1 MTIPIDAT
9 AVTAF
14 ILALV
19 RASVFIVIAPPFN
32 TKSIPVSVKAGLA
45 AALSLAAVSQ
55 IPPASLSLDVAPF
68 AAAIVTQALVG
79 LVMGTIM
86 MMVMSAVQSA
96 GSLID
101 VFAGFSIAAIYDPLS
116 DNTASI
122 FGRFYQLI
130 AVTLIFATN
139 AHLLI
144 VEGFFQSFRVIPA
157 NAYQPSVIARIL
169 TLNMGQVF
177 VAALEIAGPVV
188 ACLFLAELTMGLVA
202 RAAPSLNVFS
212 LAFPVRVGVTL
223 LVVALAIPLL
233 SPAVSN
239 LVDLGIRSFLGH

>member
-1 MTIPIDAT
+1 M
-9 AVTAF
+9 
-14 ILALV
+14 
-19 RASVFIVIAPPFN
+19 
-32 TKSIPVSVKAGLA
+32 
-45 AALSLAAVSQ
+45 
-55 IPPASLSLDVAPF
+55 

-130 AVTLIFATN
+130 ATTLIFATN
-139 AHLLI
+139 AYLLI

-157 NAYQPSVIARIL
+157 NAYQPNVIAKIL
-169 TLNMGQVF
+169 TLDMGQLF
-177 VAALEIAGPVV
+177 IAALEIAGPVV

>member
-1 MTIPIDAT
+1 MTIPIDAI

-14 ILALV
+14 MLALV
-19 RASVFIVIAPPFN
+19 RASVFVLIAPPFN
-32 TKSIPVSVKAGLA
+32 TKSIPLPVKAGLA
-45 AALSLAAVSQ
+45 AALSLAAVGQFPKS
-55 IPPASLSLDVAPF
+55 SLSLDVAPF
-68 AAAIVTQALVG
+68 AAAILTQAIVG
-79 LVMGTIM
+79 VVMGVIM

-116 DNTASI
+116 ENTASI

-130 AVTLIFATN
+130 ATTLIFATN

-144 VEGFFQSFRVIPA
+144 VRGFFDSFRVIPP
-157 NAYQPSVIARIL
+157 NAYQPGVIARIL
-169 TLNMGQVF
+169 TLNMGQLF

-223 LVVALAIPLL
+223 LVVALAVPLL
-233 SPAVSN
+233 SPAVQN
-239 LVDLGIRSFLGH
+239 LVALGIRSFLGH

>member
-1 MTIPIDAT
+1 MTIPIDAA

-45 AALSLAAVSQ
+45 AALSLAAVGQ
-55 IPPASLSLDVAPF
+55 IPASSLSLDVGPF
-68 AAAIVTQALVG
+68 SAAIVTQALVG

-122 FGRFYQLI
+122 FGRYYQLI
-130 AVTLIFATN
+130 ATTLIFATN

-157 NAYQPSVIARIL
+157 NAYQPNVIARIL

-177 VAALEIAGPVV
+177 VATLEIAGPVV
-188 ACLFLAELTMGLVA
+188 ACLFLTELTMGLVA

-212 LAFPVRVGVTL
+212 LAFPVRVGVTVI
-223 LVVALAIPLL
+223 VVALAIPLL

>member
-1 MTIPIDAT
+1 MTIPIDAA
-9 AVTAF
+9 AVSAF
-14 ILALV
+14 MLALV
-19 RASVFIVIAPPFN
+19 RAAVFLLIAPPFN
-32 TKSIPVSVKAGLA
+32 TKSIPVSVKTGLA

-55 IPPASLSLDVAPF
+55 FPPTTLSLDVGPF
-68 AAAIVTQALVG
+68 AAAIVTQAIVG
-79 LVMGTIM
+79 LVMGVIM

-101 VFAGFSIAAIYDPLS
+101 VFAGFSIAAIYDPLA
-116 DNTASI
+116 DNSASI
-122 FGRFYQLI
+122 FGRFYQLV
-130 AVTLIFATN
+130 ATTLIFATN

-144 VEGFFQSFRVIPA
+144 VHGFYDSFRVIPPD
-157 NAYQPSVIARIL
+157 AYQPKVIAQIL
-169 TLNMGQVF
+169 TLNMGQLF

-202 RAAPSLNVFS
+202 RAAPSLNVFA

-223 LVVALAIPLL
+223 LVVALAVPLL
-233 SPAVSN
+233 SPAVQN

>member
-1 MTIPIDAT
+1 MTIPIDAV
-9 AVTAF
+9 AITAF
-14 ILALV
+14 MLALV

-32 TKSIPVSVKAGLA
+32 TKSIPLTVKAGLS
-45 AALSLAAVSQ
+45 AALALSAVSQ
-55 IPPASLSLDVAPF
+55 IPPSSLSLDVGPM

-130 AVTLIFATN
+130 ATTLIFATN

-157 NAYQPSVIARIL
+157 NAYQPNVIAKIL
-169 TLNMGQVF
+169 TLDMGQLF
-177 VAALEIAGPVV
+177 IAALEIAGPVV

>member
-1 MTIPIDAT
+1 MTIPIDAV

-32 TKSIPVSVKAGLA
+32 TKSIPVTVKAGLA
-45 AALSLAAVSQ
+45 AALALSAVSQ
-55 IPPASLSLDVAPF
+55 IPPTSLSLDAGPF

-116 DNTASI
+116 DNTSSI

-130 AVTLIFATN
+130 ATTLIFATN

-157 NAYQPSVIARIL
+157 NAYQPNVIARIL